1 MQDLGMSIS
10 EIDRTTPQRIYE
22 YVVILSELGK
32 IRKEKMEER
41 RNA

>member
-10 EIDRTTPQRIYE
+10 EIDIMTPHRIYE

-41 RNA
+41 NA